1 MEILALLAMG
11 LAIGAFLQ
19 IKGTRQRIEQL
30 DREVHR
36 LSREVNDLSA
46 KLRESGEVL
55 SESHAEAPAR
65 ETFQE
70 QKTAPPPPAESPVTL
85 SEPPPL
91 PAALVLPRPAPADAK
106 SIEETLTSRWL
117 VWVGAL
123 AIALAGAFLVR
134 YAIENGLLG
143 PTARVTLGF
152 LLGIVLIVAGEWLRR
167 RPLERA
173 IAAVRTNHVP
183 PALTA
188 SGLFIAFASIYAAY
202 ALYNLLVPVAA
213 FAGLALVALGGVGLS
228 LLQGRFVAILGL
240 LGAFVA
246 PALIVTPNPSAWNL
260 FAYLLVVEFACLAV
274 ARYEGWWWLA
284 LVTLAGAMAWPLLWM
299 LGRQVIADGLPLG
312 LFLLLTVIGFFAL
325 RRGAPE
331 PEGQEDWIKEVQ
343 NLAMPEWVVWL
354 AAIAVGVVQFAVLD
368 WSAYS
373 APALIF
379 SGILAA
385 LYIGAGRR
393 VQVFDSLAVA
403 AAVLALGVAAAMPGP
418 RDAFALHAARPDA
431 VAMERFDIALMGF
444 GILFGLSG
452 FFGLWGAKRPALWAA
467 ISAATPV
474 LLLIIAYYRLTEFRI
489 DPSWAVMAL
498 ALAAVAGVAAE
509 RIERYRIAR
518 GLENALAF
526 YAAAVVALV
535 SLSATMIVREAWLT
549 VALSIQLPL
558 LAWINTRLRVR
569 SLEIIAA
576 IVAVNVL
583 VRLVLNYNVFGYPLA
598 ASPALSWVVYG
609 YGVPALA
616 FHVAGRLFRT
626 AGAQRIVSLLEAGA
640 LAFAVLLVSLEI
652 RLFVAGSL
660 SAPSYGLLEESLQ
673 TIAWAAIG
681 SALAVWTRRS
691 GDRVLFYGSML
702 LLGAAAAQVVL
713 LQLLVSNPLLSPSN
727 VGAWPVLNVLFLAY
741 ALPAFFALRF
751 AATYEKTNELPLTQ
765 AAAALGFVLVF
776 AYLTLETTRAFEGPV
791 FGNDR
796 SDAELYAWS
805 IVWLV
810 YALALLTLGIVLA
823 KSALRYASLGVLIVT
838 VLKVFLFDMAGL
850 TGLYRVGSFLG
861 LGLSLIA
868 IGFVYQRFVFP
879 SPAVRD

>member
-1 MEILALLAMG
+1 
-11 LAIGAFLQ
+11 
-19 IKGTRQRIEQL
+19 
-30 DREVHR
+30 V
-36 LSREVNDLSA
+36 
-46 KLRESGEVL
+46 
-55 SESHAEAPAR
+55 
-65 ETFQE
+65 
-70 QKTAPPPPAESPVTL
+70 
-85 SEPPPL
+85 
-91 PAALVLPRPAPADAK
+91 DAK

-123 AIALAGAFLVR
+123 ALALSGTFLVR

-202 ALYNLLVPVAA
+202 ALYHLLVPIVA

-240 LGAFVA
+240 LGAFAA
-246 PALIVTPNPSAWNL
+246 PALIVTPDPSAWNL

-274 ARYEGWWWLA
+274 ARYEAWWWLA
-284 LVTLAGAMAWPLLWM
+284 LVTLAGAMLWPFLWM
-299 LGRQVIADGLPLG
+299 LDRQSIADSLPLG

-331 PEGQEDWIKEVQ
+331 PEEQEDWLKEVR

-354 AAIAVGVVQFAVLD
+354 AAIAVAVVQFVVLD
-368 WSAYS
+368 WSSYS
-373 APALIF
+373 TPALIF
-379 SGILAA
+379 SGVLAA

-403 AAVLALGVAAAMPGP
+403 AAVLALGVAATMPGP
-418 RDAFALHAARPDA
+418 RDTVPFPAARPDP
-431 VAMERFDIALMGF
+431 VAMQHFDIALMGF

-452 FFGLWGAKRPALWAA
+452 FFALWGAKRPALWAA

-474 LLLIIAYYRLTEFRI
+474 LLLIIAYYRLTEFRV
-489 DPSWAVMAL
+489 DSSWAVLAL

-535 SLSATMIVREAWLT
+535 SLAATMIVREAWLT

-569 SLEIIAA
+569 SLEVISA

-583 VRLVLNYNVFGYPLA
+583 VRLVLNYNVFSYA
-598 ASPALSWVVYG
+598 VSANPAFSWVVYG
-609 YGVPALA
+609 YGIPALA
-616 FHVAGRLFRT
+616 FYVATRLFRA
-626 AGAQRIVSLLEAGA
+626 AGGTQRLVSLLEAGS

-681 SALAVWTRRS
+681 SALAIWTRRS
-691 GDRVLFYGSML
+691 GDRVQFYGSML
-702 LLGAAAAQVVL
+702 LLGAAAFQVVL

-727 VGAWPVLNVLFLAY
+727 VGAWPVINVLFLAY
-741 ALPAFFALRF
+741 AVPAFFAFRF
-751 AATYEKTNELPLTQ
+751 ALT
-765 AAAALGFVLVF
+765 AETDRDLLLTLIAAALGFVLVF

-791 FGNDR
+791 FGNNR
-796 SDAELYAWS
+796 SDGELYAWS

-810 YALALLTLGIVLA
+810 YALALLMLGIVLA

-879 SPAVRD
+879 SPAAKS